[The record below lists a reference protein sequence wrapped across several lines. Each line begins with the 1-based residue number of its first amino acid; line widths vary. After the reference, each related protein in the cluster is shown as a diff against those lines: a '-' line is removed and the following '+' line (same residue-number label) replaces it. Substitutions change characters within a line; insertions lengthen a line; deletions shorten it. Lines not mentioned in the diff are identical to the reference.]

1 MKSSAVCVSVIVR
14 DFRLCR
20 PFSYHN
26 ILFYRLPYTHTVLS
40 GWAFIRSE
48 VNMLLFTFTS
58 HFKFNKESMYIVVS
72 SYCNWLEPCLWS
84 SRAVSQSGQRQLQ
97 DEPLQEQSTEPRGDE
112 AQERGGGHPAQE
124 TETRTTGA
132 KNKAVHRCNNFSHSL
147 CFLYDPTFFSF
158 QKLFKRRNVDVL
170 NEDET
175 MFESPLVDSYLSS
188 PVTVSSSFRHRQI
201 RL

>member
-1 MKSSAVCVSVIVR
+1 M
-14 DFRLCR
+14 
-20 PFSYHN
+20 
-26 ILFYRLPYTHTVLS
+26 LF
-40 GWAFIRSE
+40 
-48 VNMLLFTFTS
+48 FTFTS
-58 HFKFNKESMYIVVS
+58 HFEFNMHEESMYIVVS
-72 SYCNWLEPCLWS
+72 SCCNWLKLCLWT

-132 KNKAVHRCNNFSHSL
+132 KNKAVHQCNDFSHSL
-147 CFLYDPTFFSF
+147 CFLYDLTFFSF

-188 PVTVSSSFRHRQI
+188 PVTVSSCFLHRRI

>member
-1 MKSSAVCVSVIVR
+1 M
-14 DFRLCR
+14 
-20 PFSYHN
+20 
-26 ILFYRLPYTHTVLS
+26 
-40 GWAFIRSE
+40 
-48 VNMLLFTFTS
+48 LFTFTS
-58 HFKFNKESMYIVVS
+58 HFEFNVHKESMYIVAS
-72 SYCNWLEPCLWS
+72 SYCNWPQLCLWP

-132 KNKAVHRCNNFSHSL
+132 KNKAEHQCNNFSHSQNSHDL
-147 CFLYDPTFFSF
+147 CFLYDLTFFSF

-188 PVTVSSSFRHRQI
+188 PVTVSSCFLHRRI